1 MIENDRKTD
10 RTRRRIFLD
19 FDRSFLFDGWRD
31 IVVGCTCTCAAASC
45 SEGDAT
51 ARRARGGGGGGGGDR
66 VVVIV
71 HSLDFLFDKQY
82 IVIRLL

>member
-1 MIENDRKTD
+1 MIGNDRKTD

-45 SEGDAT
+45 SEGDAA
-51 ARRARGGGGGGGGDR
+51 ARRAREGGGGGDR

>member
-1 MIENDRKTD
+1 MIGNDRKTD

-19 FDRSFLFDGWRD
+19 FDSSFLFDGWRD

-45 SEGDAT
+45 SEGDAA
-51 ARRARGGGGGGGGDR
+51 ARRAREGGGGGDR

-71 HSLDFLFDKQY
+71 HSLDFLFGKEY
-82 IVIRLL
+82 IVIRLVEG